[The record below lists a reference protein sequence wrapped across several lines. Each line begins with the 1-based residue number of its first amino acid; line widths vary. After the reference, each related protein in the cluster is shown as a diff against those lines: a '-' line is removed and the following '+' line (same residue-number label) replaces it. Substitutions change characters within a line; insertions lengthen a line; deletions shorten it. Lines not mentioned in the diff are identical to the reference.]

1 MLVYLEPNS
10 FGLKSCS
17 SFLSLTDLNKHICY
31 SELDTKLLCVVPEFP
46 RGSSSLPV
54 FVSCQMDLRDPCKAK
69 TPWFPCF
76 CDFCTGL
83 LYLCSSTSAS
93 QIYLLLFLKESR
105 LGYLCGNLKIQMM
118 AVMKNLYSFHSQF
131 KTSFKTITKL
141 CILQLSSKLY
151 ALIWSA

>member
-93 QIYLLLFLKESR
+93 QIYLLLFLKEIGWDIYVAIWKFKWWQWWKIFIVSI
-105 LGYLCGNLKIQMM
+105 LNSKHHLK
-118 AVMKNLYSFHSQF
+118 
-131 KTSFKTITKL
+131 
-141 CILQLSSKLY
+141 QLLNCVY
-151 ALIWSA
+151 CNFQVNFIR